1 MGYHPAKTIVSTC
14 FYPLWYWG
22 KRIVSD
28 NQIFDAVASI
38 ESPLLIGRTLGEL
51 GLVKAVEKKL
61 GGKVRVE
68 LLLPN
73 PTPTAALNERLQEA
87 LAPYTRGA
95 DVNIETMDDDS
106 AAEWISALK
115 DRAGPAM
122 GEPGSSTR
130 TIAVSSGKGGVGK
143 SSVSTNLGVA
153 LGRAGRKVG
162 IVDGDIWGFSIPTML
177 GVSQPPLMIGDS
189 IIPPVTHGVKVM
201 SMDFFVGDDK
211 AVIWRG
217 PMLHKAIEQFLKDV
231 FWDNLDFLIVDMPP
245 GTGDIAISMSQF
257 LPRAQVLLVTTP
269 QPTAQRVARRA
280 ALMAKEVDQE
290 VIGVVE
296 NMSWFTGDDGKRYE
310 LFGSGGGAAL
320 AEELGVDL
328 MGQIPLLPAM
338 GRGAD
343 EGYPVVMAAPGS
355 DASIAFDTLAAAVID
370 KLPRVRTNPAL
381 VIK

>member
-1 MGYHPAKTIVSTC
+1 MGYHPGKTIVSTC

-22 KRIVSD
+22 KRIMSD

-61 GGKVRVE
+61 GGKVKVE

-73 PTPTAALNERLQEA
+73 PSPTAALNERLQEA

-95 DVNIETMDDDS
+95 DVNIETMDEDS

-115 DRAGPAM
+115 DTAGPAM